1 MMDNDLWL
9 PMVRILRR
17 TIAAMI
23 LLGAWQA
30 LFVPALPQ

>member
-1 MMDNDLWL
+1 MNGDLWP

>member
-1 MMDNDLWL
+1 MMDNDLWP